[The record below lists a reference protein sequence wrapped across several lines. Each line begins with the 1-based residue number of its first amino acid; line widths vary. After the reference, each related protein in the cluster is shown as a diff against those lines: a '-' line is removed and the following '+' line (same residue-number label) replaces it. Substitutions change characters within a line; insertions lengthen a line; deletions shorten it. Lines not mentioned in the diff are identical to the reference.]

1 MGITKGE
8 VGVAPFPLYDRG
20 GRDVCPINI
29 CSISVCSIDVCSIDG
44 GIAVTTPQEFTP
56 LCPICYKP
64 VLLETCKADEQGRAV
79 HEDCY
84 TLKVTIHRVPQP
96 PSNPSSDSGSI

>member
-1 MGITKGE
+1 MGLITKGE
-8 VGVAPFPLYDRG
+8 VGVAPFPVYDRG
-20 GRDVCPINI
+20 GRDIYPINV
-29 CSISVCSIDVCSIDG
+29 CSIDVGSIDVCSIDG

-84 TLKVTIHRVPQP
+84 TLKVTLHQSPQP
-96 PSNPSSDSGSI
+96 PLES